1 MEQEINIEIINTVSE
16 IDIVYKSKVKA
27 SLRPKILNSK
37 DAHSIFLK
45 YWDEN
50 KIELVEQFSVMFL
63 NRANKVLGIY
73 QMSTGGIT
81 GTIADIRL
89 LFAAALKISAVSFLV
104 CHNHPSSNISASKS
118 DRELT
123 EKIKRAGELLDIKL
137 LDHIII
143 NADVDYY
150 SMADDGL
157 I

>member
-1 MEQEINIEIINTVSE
+1 MEQEINIEIINAVSE

-37 DAHSIFLK
+37 DAHAIFLK

-81 GTIADIRL
+81 ATIADIRL
-89 LFAAALKISAVSFLV
+89 LFAAALKILAVSFLV
-104 CHNHPSSNISASKS
+104 CHNHPCS
-118 DRELT
+118 
-123 EKIKRAGELLDIKL
+123 
-137 LDHIII
+137 
-143 NADVDYY
+143 
-150 SMADDGL
+150 
-157 I
+157 